1 MTTQTPQPELDKL
14 AKANKLVEKHKQTL
28 KEIRELKKQ
37 IHRQEQ
43 AEQEH
48 MKIILGEYIASAF
61 GTNHQ
66 LDMREVG
73 ILLKLLQT
81 RLEDLAN
88 EVEHFDTSQWDQAL
102 NLLTNNR
109 DKAKAEKAFEQWK
122 QGHPQPTEDKVATPS
137 AVKEKSESDSPSTN
151 SCDREDQ
158 PPVKQDDDTVVLVFR
173 LLNDLFDF
181 ITENAKEYDLSHEE
195 IIRRIRR
202 NLAKLKSS
210 RK

>member
-14 AKANKLVEKHKQTL
+14 DKANKLVEKHKQALETTK

-48 MKIILGEYIASAF
+48 MKIILGGYIASTF

-73 ILLKLLQT
+73 ILLKLLQP

-122 QGHPQPTEDKVATPS
+122 QEHPQLTETKLETPS
-137 AVKEKSESDSPSTN
+137 IQAEEAEIDSLASTYWYSDDEL
-151 SCDREDQ
+151 CVE
-158 PPVKQDDDTVVLVFR
+158 QDDDIVTISFR
-173 LLNDLFDF
+173 LPKADLDRITANAKKYHLSRSEYVRRILND
-181 ITENAKEYDLSHEE
+181 A
-195 IIRRIRR
+195 
-202 NLAKLKSS
+202 
-210 RK
+210 